1 MFNIITW
8 IIKTMEMKKLLMTAM
23 LVATSVGLMNAQTI
37 QRQVVEEGGTGPFK
51 SEVVG
56 DASNDRF
63 TFYRPQNLKEVVAKQ
78 GKLPVIVY
86 ANGACYN
93 NNVEM
98 RLLLSEVASYGYV
111 AAAIG
116 PYDEDDVMA
125 QWKDVLLFAYPET
138 KGEVIMAN
146 GEKILPLTEEEKLA
160 RHEAQVKE
168 TEKAIKKAKKNK
180 KPFTPTPFSTFIT
193 YPEML
198 LEVLDWLTDQNVN
211 SDSEYYHCLD
221 LDHVAAMGQSCG
233 GAQVLGVAH
242 DPRIKTCV
250 MLNSGIGDMD
260 MQGTTKE
267 SLKNLHTPMFYMIGG
282 PGDIAYENAQK
293 DYERIADNIPV
304 VMLNSK
310 DGHSG
315 TYYEKHGGNY
325 AKVVVKWL
333 DWQLKGKVGQS
344 AIFLDDEYLKMK
356 FPDWQVVRKNF

>member
-1 MFNIITW
+1 
-8 IIKTMEMKKLLMTAM
+8 MKKLLLATI
-23 LVATSVGLMNAQTI
+23 LVVTSMGMNAQTI
-37 QRQVVEEGGTGPFK
+37 QKQIVEEGGTGPFK

-56 DASNDRF
+56 DGSNERF
-63 TFYRPQNLKEVVAKQ
+63 TFYRPQNLQEVVAKN

-111 AAAIG
+111 IAAIG
-116 PYDEDDVMA
+116 PYDENDVME
-125 QWKDVLLFAYPET
+125 QWRGVLRANYPET

-146 GEKILPLTEEEKLA
+146 GEKILPYTAEEIKAQQEQQEKLI
-160 RHEAQVKE
+160 KE
-168 TEKAIKKAKKNK
+168 MQKKAKKNK
-180 KPFTPTPFSTFIT
+180 KQQEAPPFIET
-193 YPEML
+193 YSDML
-198 LEVLDWLTDQNVN
+198 LEVLSWLTDQNAM

-260 MQGTTKE
+260 MMGSTKE
-267 SLKNLHTPMFYMIGG
+267 SLKNLHQPMFYMIGG

-325 AKVVVKWL
+325 AKAVVKWL

-344 AIFLDDEYLKMK
+344 ALFLDDEYLKMK
-356 FPDWQVVRKNF
+356 FPEWQGVRKNF

>member
-1 MFNIITW
+1 MS
-8 IIKTMEMKKLLMTAM
+8 AM
-23 LVATSVGLMNAQTI
+23 IVAASVGAMNAQTSQKQI
-37 QRQVVEEGGTGPFK
+37 VEEGGTGPYK

-56 DASNDRF
+56 DASCPAF
-63 TFYRPQNLKEVVAKQ
+63 TIYRPQNLNDLVAKQ
-78 GKLPVIVY
+78 GALPVIVY
-86 ANGACYN
+86 ANGACFN

-111 AAAIG
+111 IAAIG
-116 PYDEDDVMA
+116 PYDEEDVMA
-125 QWKDVLLFAYPET
+125 QWRGVLKSAYPET

-146 GEKILPLTEEEKLA
+146 GEKILPLTPEEIKARQEQQAKQRELA
-160 RHEAQVKE
+160 AKN
-168 TEKAIKKAKKNK
+168 AKKNK
-180 KPFTPTPFSTFIT
+180 KKQQAAQVPAFQT
-193 YPEML
+193 YPKML
-198 LEVLDWLTDQNVN
+198 LEVLSWLTDQNATKG
-211 SDSEYYHCLD
+211 SEYYHCLD

-250 MLNSGIGDMD
+250 MLNSGIGDME
-260 MQGTTKE
+260 MMGSTKE
-267 SLKNLHTPMFYMIGG
+267 CLKNLHQPMFYMIGG
-282 PGDIAYENAQK
+282 PGDIAYANAQK

-325 AKVVVKWL
+325 AKAVIKWL

-344 AIFLDDEYLKMK
+344 ALFLDDEYLKMK
-356 FPDWQVVRKNF
+356 FPEWQGVRKNF